1 MYANHV
7 YIYICIY
14 HISHVYIHKIILC
27 TMFLDLLQ
35 NLMKFDMLDHPKD
48 LDFLRRKL
56 RDTQSGIGQAG
67 KPRPDLLIG
76 YALMLELS
84 DPRLKEL
91 YMLYADPY
99 L

>member
-1 MYANHV
+1 MQIM

-14 HISHVYIHKIILC
+14 NISHVYIHKIILC

-56 RDTQSGIGQAG
+56 RDTQSVIGQAG
-67 KPRPDLLIG
+67 KPRSDLLIG
-76 YALMLELS
+76 YAERCWS
-84 DPRLKEL
+84 FQIQS
-91 YMLYADPY
+91 
-99 L
+99 

>member
-1 MYANHV
+1 MYYVSWSA
-7 YIYICIY
+7 
-14 HISHVYIHKIILC
+14 SE
-27 TMFLDLLQ
+27 
-35 NLMKFDMLDHPKD
+35 FDEVWNAWSSFQD

-56 RDTQSGIGQAG
+56 RDTQSVIGQAG

>member
-1 MYANHV
+1 
-7 YIYICIY
+7 
-14 HISHVYIHKIILC
+14 
-27 TMFLDLLQ
+27 MFLDLLQ
-35 NLMKFDMLDHPKD
+35 NLMKFDMIAWSSFQD

-56 RDTQSGIGQAG
+56 RDTQSVIGQAG

-84 DPRLKEL
+84 DPKLKEL